1 MGHDTGAVLAG
12 VREFIEQTFAGR
24 YDLYDVSL
32 RPVNRQLTLEVK
44 IDCDTG
50 VKVEDCETVSR
61 ALEEFLEATDLIHQ
75 HYTLEV
81 SSPGVERLLKRPV
94 DYTRQLGRLVR
105 WTLQPEGDQPKEVF
119 EGRLQAFADGRATVL
134 TATGTRDIPLERVR
148 EARVVFEF
156 PAKTKQRG

>member
-1 MGHDTGAVLAG
+1 MGQDTGTVLAK
-12 VREFIEQTFAGR
+12 VREFIEQTFTGR

-32 RPVNRQLTLEVK
+32 KNINRQLTLEVK
-44 IDCDTG
+44 IDCGAG

-61 ALEEFLEATDLIHQ
+61 ALEEYLEGTDLIHHQ
-75 HYTLEV
+75 YTLEV

-105 WTLQPEGDQPKEVF
+105 WHLRPEGDAPKEVF
-119 EGRLQAFADGRATVL
+119 DGRLQAFADDTATVL
-134 TATGTRDIPLERVR
+134 TETGTRDVPLTRVR

-156 PAKTKQRG
+156 PAKTKRG

>member
-1 MGHDTGAVLAG
+1 MGQDTGMVLAK

-32 RPVNRQLTLEVK
+32 KNIKRQLTLEVK
-44 IDCDTG
+44 IDCEAG

-61 ALEEFLEATDLIHQ
+61 ALEEHLETTDLIHHQ
-75 HYTLEV
+75 YTLEV

-94 DYTRQLGRLVR
+94 DYVRQLGRLVR
-105 WTLQPEGDQPKEVF
+105 WHLRPEGDTPKEVF
-119 EGRLQAFADGRATVL
+119 DGRLQSFANDTATVL
-134 TATGTRDIPLERVR
+134 TETGTRDVPLTRVR

-156 PAKTKQRG
+156 PAKTKRG